1 MSSLA
6 WSPFTLVAELP
17 PDAAF
22 EEERRARA
30 LGVFGASVLSFKI
43 YPTRAYLEH
52 KYDEMWRDHPVAVI
66 WDEDRDTRVLDALA
80 YLVYAAPGT
89 ASRVS
94 AIAERK
100 GNLTVWAAWTAGDD
114 WSAFREASQN
124 SQGLDSWP
132 VQIRE
137 LVLPYSFQ
145 RFDIPTTIL
154 VRDELGRSTPQHFDS
169 QDGMILHIN
178 ALYPLGWWGQPK
190 LPTEPAAPG
199 IG

>member
-1 MSSLA
+1 MPLSA
-6 WSPFTLVAELP
+6 VQGKGWSILDADYPSNLVRIARRFT
-17 PDAAF
+17 
-22 EEERRARA
+22 
-30 LGVFGASVLSFKI
+30 
-43 YPTRAYLEH
+43 TRVYEPGGD
-52 KYDEMWRDHPVAVI
+52 KYGDEWRNHSVAVI
-66 WDEDRDTRVLDALA
+66 WDEDRDTRVLNALA
-80 YLVYAAPGT
+80 YLVYAAPRT

-114 WSAFREASQN
+114 WSAFRKASQN
-124 SQGLDSWP
+124 SQVLDSWP
-132 VQIRE
+132 VEIRE

-154 VRDELGRSTPQHFDS
+154 ARDELGRSIPQNFDS
-169 QDGMILHIN
+169 QDEMILHIN

-190 LPTEPAAPG
+190 APTEPAAAG